1 MERWYMSVIALLLI
15 GFVIIAGCTTTLPAN
30 ESGLEE
36 TDTTSVYI
44 VGIDGDYAPYSY
56 IDRDGNPA
64 GFDVESIEWIAD
76 EMGFQVKIQPV
87 EWNRI
92 IPALLEKEIDMI
104 YSGMS
109 ITDERRELVAFTR
122 PYWTANQSIAV
133 RNESGIAIDDIMEGK
148 AVIGTER
155 GSTAAAWTEDT
166 LVYTG
171 KMPAENLAL
180 YGNISLAINAL
191 EEEHVDAVIFDLP
204 VLKEAILERPLMIV
218 GILKTGER
226 YGIAVRKGDA
236 ELLETL
242 NEGLDRLMD
251 SPEWQELIEKY
262 KLA

>member
-109 ITDERRELVAFTR
+109 ITDERRE
-122 PYWTANQSIAV
+122 
-133 RNESGIAIDDIMEGK
+133 
-148 AVIGTER
+148 
-155 GSTAAAWTEDT
+155 
-166 LVYTG
+166 
-171 KMPAENLAL
+171 
-180 YGNISLAINAL
+180 
-191 EEEHVDAVIFDLP
+191 
-204 VLKEAILERPLMIV
+204 
-218 GILKTGER
+218 
-226 YGIAVRKGDA
+226 
-236 ELLETL
+236 
-242 NEGLDRLMD
+242 
-251 SPEWQELIEKY
+251 
-262 KLA
+262 